1 MDNLRRD
8 NMEAQ
13 ANQLTVEVV
22 SWDELPDEEIVLL
35 AQRGNRD
42 AEEYLIRKYQK
53 MVFLWTRSYFLQGA
67 EPDDVIQE
75 GMIGLYK
82 AIRDFTVGTSSF
94 WSFAKLCIIR
104 NVISAIKGTTRQKHL
119 PLNSYTSLHRPVNDY
134 EGDRTLL
141 ETLTNQRVDDPE
153 DLAINREELERTSN
167 TIRSILS
174 KFEFDV
180 FRLYIVGFT
189 YREIAQQ
196 LNTHTKSID
205 NALCR
210 IKMKIEK
217 KLLTN

>member
-1 MDNLRRD
+1 MGAHADQLTATAINWDNL
-8 NMEAQ
+8 
-13 ANQLTVEVV
+13 T
-22 SWDELPDEEIVLL
+22 DEEIVSI
-35 AQRGNRD
+35 AQKGNRD

-53 MVFLWTRSYFLQGA
+53 MVFVWTRSYFLQGA

-82 AIRDFTVGTSSF
+82 AIRDFSVGTSSF

-119 PLNSYTSLHRPVNDY
+119 PLNSYTSLHRPINDY

-141 ETLTNQRVDDPE
+141 ETLTNHRVDDPE
-153 DLAINREELERTSN
+153 VLAINREELQTTST
-167 TIRSILS
+167 TIRAILS

-180 FRLYIVGFT
+180 FKLYVSGFT
-189 YREIAQQ
+189 YREIAEH

-217 KLLTN
+217 KLC